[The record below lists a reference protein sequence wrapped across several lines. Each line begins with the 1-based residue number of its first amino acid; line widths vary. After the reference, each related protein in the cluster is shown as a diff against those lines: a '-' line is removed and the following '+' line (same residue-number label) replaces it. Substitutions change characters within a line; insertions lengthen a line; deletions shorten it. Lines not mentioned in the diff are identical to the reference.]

1 VALQLQRR
9 GITRV
14 HPLEGGL
21 AQWVTLSFPVR
32 ELSASEIP
40 VLASTQSPSGHT
52 MSA

>member
-1 VALQLQRR
+1 MALQLQRR

-21 AQWVTLSFPVR
+21 GQWVALGFPVR

-40 VLASTQSPSGHT
+40 VIADTRPTAAATS
-52 MSA
+52 

>member
-1 VALQLQRR
+1 VALQLERR

-21 AQWVTLSFPVR
+21 AQWVMLGFPVR

-40 VLASTQSPSGHT
+40 VLASAQSPSGRT
-52 MSA
+52 IST